1 MTINKKL
8 KMQCKQYFTKPTVI
22 SVPCDVLDHAV
33 DVSIIKA
40 FNE

>member
-22 SVPCDVLDHAV
+22 SVPCNVLDHTV